1 MCPALM
7 YGGEG
12 SVKVSSQKV
21 KLVIQSEG
29 LKITSG

>member
-7 YGGEG
+7 YGVR
-12 SVKVSSQKV
+12 SVKVSSQKL
-21 KLVIQSEG
+21 KLGTQSEG